1 MNLNDSNETT
11 KTLNTNLPEKAQ
23 AVSVKPLVK
32 AHADGG
38 AAALN
43 LTMTQKIYLLPFIDL
58 ENYREATIICAEGL
72 SNP

>member
-1 MNLNDSNETT
+1 M
-11 KTLNTNLPEKAQ
+11 
-23 AVSVKPLVK
+23 KPIVK

-43 LTMTQKIYLLPFIDL
+43 LTMTPKIYLLPFIDP

>member
-1 MNLNDSNETT
+1 M
-11 KTLNTNLPEKAQ
+11 P
-23 AVSVKPLVK
+23 VKPIVK

-43 LTMTQKIYLLPFIDL
+43 LTMTPKIYLLPFIDL

>member
-1 MNLNDSNETT
+1 M
-11 KTLNTNLPEKAQ
+11 
-23 AVSVKPLVK
+23 KPIVK

-43 LTMTQKIYLLPFIDL
+43 LTMTPKIYLLPFIDL
-58 ENYREATIICAEGL
+58 ENYREAGTIICAEGL

>member
-1 MNLNDSNETT
+1 M
-11 KTLNTNLPEKAQ
+11 KQ
-23 AVSVKPLVK
+23 IVK

-43 LTMTQKIYLLPFIDL
+43 LTMTPKIYLLPFIDL